1 MLLYCSI
8 GKIQVITSYV
18 QVQTVLGVLVVAG
31 MEHGVVLA
39 RGSLGKLVLK
49 DLKQKFQRVKC
60 VKTRTLLM

>member
-1 MLLYCSI
+1 MRKS
-8 GKIQVITSYV
+8 KVITSYV

-49 DLKQKFQRVKC
+49 DLKQKFKRVKC
-60 VKTRTLLM
+60 VKKAILLM

>member
-1 MLLYCSI
+1 MRKS
-8 GKIQVITSYV
+8 KVITSYV

-49 DLKQKFQRVKC
+49 DLKHEEKRV
-60 VKTRTLLM
+60 RYTL